1 MCKSWSIRKI
11 MGKMWLVWASGQMGN
26 RIFKRGRR
34 GKMREM
40 ARRISMRK
48 IKEKRRKMVK
58 IWWRRSVGVKIALSK
73 RKNKIY

>member
-1 MCKSWSIRKI
+1 
-11 MGKMWLVWASGQMGN
+11 MGN